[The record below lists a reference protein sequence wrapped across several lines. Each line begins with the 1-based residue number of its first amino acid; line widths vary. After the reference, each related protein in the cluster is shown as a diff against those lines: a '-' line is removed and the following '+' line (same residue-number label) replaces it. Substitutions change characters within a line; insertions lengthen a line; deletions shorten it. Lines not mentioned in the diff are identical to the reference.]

1 MYDAYAGLEQG
12 NAHDWSS
19 GCLEDLAGND
29 TYRGSTS
36 SQGSAL
42 TVAYAWLLD
51 EGGDDIYYSHPRDTT
66 HSQGGGN
73 RHPSRE
79 GGSLGILL
87 DMGLGR
93 DYYTEMRATPG
104 SVLVKSNG
112 LLYDDGE
119 PDARGE

>member
-1 MYDAYAGLEQG
+1 M
-12 NAHDWSS
+12 NRSHDWSS

-51 EGGDDIYYSHPRDTT
+51 EGGDDYYYARPSDTV

-73 RHPSRE
+73 RIPVRD
-79 GGSLGILL
+79 GGSLGMLL
-87 DMGLGR
+87 DLGR
-93 DYYTEMRATPG
+93 GADYYTEQRMMPG
-104 SVLVKSNG
+104 DVLIKANG
-112 LLYDDGE
+112 LLYDDGQ
-119 PDARGE
+119 P